1 MKKMH
6 HQLRKFL
13 EKNGLSVDASVD
25 DAWEFHRSLVQ
36 DGVAYNGPE
45 VLEDDPGHAPAQPKA
60 GETERGAEQ
69 QHLIMTK
76 EDLQRQATEAAR
88 AEQDRIEQVR
98 EICLWAKI
106 AEEKVREFV
115 RSGASLDKVREL
127 ALKHLQES
135 NAPLGASGTSVG
147 VEDREKFRSA
157 AVDGVLMQTG
167 VRKEKPSPG
176 ASDFRAASPLDLA
189 RQCLERSGVNTSMMS
204 KSQIAQRAL
213 IPHSTSDFPMLLGGI
228 GRESLLAGYTEAPQT
243 WRPLASRGT
252 ATDFRDMYAYAF
264 NGAFD
269 LKPVKENGEYQTVD
283 ASESGEKYRIARRGA
298 VFPYTFEMAVN
309 DNWGVL
315 TTLTKRFGAAAM
327 RMESK
332 IFYDLLTG
340 NSAMSDGQALFS
352 SAHSNLLAGESLSA
366 EALEK
371 AISELWLT
379 TGEDGEP
386 LDLQPAYLLV
396 HPSQYF
402 TAQVLIGSTSSL
414 KSGQNAGVINPLAS
428 IVQIIADPRIVARS
442 WYLFAAPSQAPIIEV
457 AWLDGEESPFIDE
470 QVDFITDGIQ
480 IKARHCFGAGK
491 VAYRGAIFNPGE

>member
-1 MKKMH
+1 MRKMH
-6 HQLRKFL
+6 PQLRKFL
-13 EKNGLSVDASVD
+13 EKNGLSADASVD

-36 DGVAYNGPE
+36 DGIAYNGPE
-45 VLEDDPGHAPAQPKA
+45 VAEEEPKA
-60 GETERGAEQ
+60 AHRDGGERTDPDQILSMVTE
-69 QHLIMTK
+69 
-76 EDLQRQATEAAR
+76 EDLQRKATEAAR

-98 EICLWAKI
+98 EVCLWAKI
-106 AEEKVREFV
+106 SEEKVREFV
-115 RSGASLDKVREL
+115 RSGASLDRVREF
-127 ALKHLQES
+127 ALKHLQEN
-135 NAPLGASGTSVG
+135 NAPLGASGASVG
-147 VEDREKFRSA
+147 VEDRDKFRAA
-157 AVDGVLMQTG
+157 AVNGVLMQIG
-167 VRKEKPSPG
+167 VRKEKQAPG
-176 ASDFRAASPLDLA
+176 AGDFRAASPLDLA
-189 RQCLERSGVNTSMMS
+189 RQCLERSGVNTHMMS

-213 IPHSTSDFPMLLGGI
+213 MPHSTSDFPMLLGGI

-252 ATDFRDMYAYAF
+252 ATDFRDMYTYAF
-264 NGAFD
+264 NGAFN
-269 LKPVKENGEYQTVD
+269 LRPVKENGEYETVE

-315 TTLTKRFGAAAM
+315 TTLTRRFGAAAM

-352 SAHSNLLAGESLSA
+352 NPHENLLAGEALSA
-366 EALEK
+366 GSLEK
-371 AISELWLT
+371 AISTLWLT
-379 TGEDGEP
+379 TGTDGEP
-386 LDLQPAYLLV
+386 LDLQPGYLLV
-396 HPSQYF
+396 HPADYF
-402 TAQVLIGSTSSL
+402 TAQVLMGSTSSL
-414 KSGQNAGVINPLAS
+414 KNGENAGVINPLAG
-428 IVQIIADPRIVARS
+428 IVQIIADPRIAAGS
-442 WYLFAAPSQAPIIEV
+442 WYLFAAPSQAPVIEV

>member
-45 VLEDDPGHAPAQPKA
+45 VAEEEPKA
-60 GETERGAEQ
+60 AHRDGGERTDPDQILSMVTE
-69 QHLIMTK
+69 
-76 EDLQRQATEAAR
+76 EDLQRKATEAAR

-98 EICLWAKI
+98 EVCLWAKI
-106 AEEKVREFV
+106 SEEKVREFV
-115 RSGASLDKVREL
+115 RSGASLDKVREF
-127 ALKHLQES
+127 ALKHLQEN
-135 NAPLGASGTSVG
+135 NAPLGASGASVG
-147 VEDREKFRSA
+147 VEDRDKFRAA
-157 AVDGVLMQTG
+157 AVDGVLMQAG
-167 VRKEKPSPG
+167 VRKEKQAPG
-176 ASDFRAASPLDLA
+176 AGDFKAASPLDLA

-243 WRPLASRGT
+243 WKPLASRGT
-252 ATDFRDMYAYAF
+252 ATDFRDMYTYAF
-264 NGAFD
+264 NGAFE
-269 LKPVKENGEYQTVD
+269 LRPVKENGEYETVE

-315 TTLTKRFGAAAM
+315 TTLTRRFGAAAM

-352 SAHSNLLAGESLSA
+352 AAHANLLTGAVLSA
-366 EALEK
+366 ESLEE
-371 AISELWLT
+371 AISTLWLT
-379 TGEDGEP
+379 TGADGEP
-386 LDLQPAYLLV
+386 LDLQPGYLLV
-396 HPSQYF
+396 HPADYF
-402 TAQVLIGSTSSL
+402 TAQVLMGSTSSL
-414 KSGQNAGVINPLAS
+414 KNGENAGVMNPLAG
-428 IVQIIADPRIVARS
+428 IVQIIADPRIAAGS
-442 WYLFAAPSQAPIIEV
+442 WYLFAAPSQAPVIEV

-491 VAYRGAIFNPGE
+491 ISFRGAIFNPGE